1 MCDWGGGRRETD
13 TGIVK
18 EGGEGVERG
27 GTRATGVPGEPPESM
42 SRGCYDILGVKP
54 LVTSSLAHI
63 GRPDGAGCD
72 QQNYRGPP
80 LDSNYASPFHNEGG
94 KVF

>member
-1 MCDWGGGRRETD
+1 MCDWGGG
-13 TGIVK
+13 GI
-18 EGGEGVERG
+18 EGDRYRYCERGRGGGRGG

-80 LDSNYASPFHNEGG
+80 LDSNYASP